1 MINLGQASVWHWKQR
16 PDCTETNLSIG
27 YWQLSRIYALVGQ
40 VENAR
45 RYGHMCLDASKD
57 AGPFY
62 LGYANE
68 ALARAESVA
77 GNRKK
82 KQEYLERANRLAES
96 IADQD
101 EQQLLLNDLKTLTG

>member
-1 MINLGQASVWHWKQR
+1 MLNLGQASVWHWKQR

-27 YWQLSRIYALVGQ
+27 YWQLSRIYSLLGEAA
-40 VENAR
+40 NAV
-45 RYGHMCLDASKD
+45 RYGCLCRDTGRD

-62 LGYANE
+62 LGYAYE

-77 GNRKK
+77 GDKSK
-82 KQEYLERANRLAES
+82 MQEYLDEANRLAES

-101 EQQLLLNDLKTLTG
+101 EQELLMNDLKTITG